1 VYPEIDAEAIMSA
14 HFLLAGPLLAGA
26 ILGPVAAARDG
37 VPSSGRAPAAD
48 WVGQAN
54 QSFASFGVSIAA
66 AGDVNG
72 DGYGDV
78 IVGASEFDNGQLGEG
93 KAFVYHGSPAGLP
106 ATPDWSVEGGQVGAN
121 FGVSVGAA
129 GDVNGD
135 GYDDVIV
142 GANFYDNGQTDEG
155 RAYVYHGSAS
165 GLSPTPNWIAE
176 GNQAD
181 AVFGYSSRTAGD
193 VNGDGY
199 DDVIVG
205 AMAYD
210 NGELDEGR
218 AYVYL
223 GSPKGLRRRPR
234 WTAEG
239 NQPGAQGGCACFGYS
254 VGTAGDVNGDGYDD
268 VVVGA
273 PFQDNGQ
280 NNEGR
285 AYVYLGS
292 PLGPGKQ
299 AAWTGE
305 GDQENA
311 YFGRAV
317 GAAGDVN
324 GDGYDDIVVGADYY
338 DQDQPDEG
346 AAFVYHGSPS
356 GPSVTA
362 QWIGDTSLGG
372 TRYAASVGPARRRLR
387 GPDRRRTNLVGH
399 AVHGRRGLRVLRLR
413 RRPFSGA
420 RLDGSGPGHLRRR
433 PVRSVGGHG
442 GRRQRRRVRRAPGRG
457 AARDQRRVLRGGGV
471 QLPRPPAL
479 TCIEG
484 VPAQRT

>member
-372 TRYAASVGPARRRLR
+372 TRYAASVGTAGDVNGDGFGDLIVGAPTWWDTPSTGGAAFAYFGSAGGLSAE
-387 GPDRRRTNLVGH
+387 PDWMGLGQGTYVAAQYGLSVGTAGDVNGDGFDELLVG
-399 AVHGRRGLRVLRLR
+399 
-413 RRPFSGA
+413 A
-420 RLDGSGPGHLRRR
+420 RHETNGEFFE
-433 PVRSVGGHG
+433 
-442 GRRQRRRVRRAPGRG
+442 G
-457 AARDQRRVLRGGGV
+457 AAYSYHG
-471 QLPRPPAL
+471 PRP
-479 TCIEG
+479 
-484 VPAQRT
+484 

>member
-1 VYPEIDAEAIMSA
+1 VYPEADAETTLSA
-14 HFLLAGPLLAGA
+14 HFLLAGPLVAGA
-26 ILGPVAAARDG
+26 ILWPVEVACDG
-37 VPSSGRAPAAD
+37 VPSSGRAAAAD
-48 WVGQAN
+48 WVGEAN
-54 QSFASFGVSIAA
+54 QSFASFGISIAA

-78 IVGASEFDNGQLGEG
+78 IVGAAEFDNGQVGEG
-93 KAFVYHGSPAGLP
+93 KVFVYHGSPVGLP
-106 ATPDWSVEGGQVGAN
+106 TTPDWSVEGEQAGAN
-121 FGVSVGAA
+121 FGVSVGTA

-155 RAYVYHGSAS
+155 RASVYHGSAS
-165 GLSPTPNWIAE
+165 GLSPTPSWIAE
-176 GNQAD
+176 SNQAD
-181 AVFGYSSRTAGD
+181 AVFGYSARTAGD

-292 PLGPGKQ
+292 PLGPSTQ
-299 AAWTGE
+299 PAWTGE

-317 GAAGDVN
+317 GTAGDVD

-338 DQDQPDEG
+338 DKDQQDEG
-346 AAFVYHGSPS
+346 AAFVYHGSRS
-356 GPSVTA
+356 GPSTTA
-362 QWIGDTSLGG
+362 QWIGDTNLGG
-372 TRYAASVGPARRRLR
+372 TRYGASVGAAGDVNGDGFGDLIVGAPSWWGTPSTGGAAFAYFGSASGLPAA
-387 GPDRRRTNLVGH
+387 PDWMGLGQGTYVAAQYGLSVGTAGDVNGDGFDELLVGARH
-399 AVHGRRGLRVLRLR
+399 ETHGE
-413 RRPFSGA
+413 FF
-420 RLDGSGPGHLRRR
+420 
-433 PVRSVGGHG
+433 
-442 GRRQRRRVRRAPGRG
+442 
-457 AARDQRRVLRGGGV
+457 
-471 QLPRPPAL
+471 
-479 TCIEG
+479 EG
-484 VPAQRT
+484 VAYSYHGPEP